1 MERGI
6 KLTLWKWHVGRKRMT
21 ALSHPSYT
29 QIEHVQKH
37 PRDANV
43 EGVGSKGAE
52 LMQCMGFELLES
64 MSMLRCVFVSFI
76 LGTHPLFPSISVC
89 SWFSSLFQ
97 DTRTWK
103 SQWMMPGLWHGNP
116 FSQDWGQQVLFC
128 YYVLGV
134 GTVWGLPFSVTS
146 WPAGALDFA
155 IPVFN
160 MNFFKFSILT
170 NGYHDGISNH
180 MCLHVFSCISYIH
193 FFFSWPSQLNEIH

>member
-1 MERGI
+1 
-6 KLTLWKWHVGRKRMT
+6 MT

-52 LMQCMGFELLES
+52 LMQYMGFELLES

-103 SQWMMPGLWHGNP
+103 SQWMMPGLWTVPLIAWQPLFPGLGPTGAILLLCSWCGDSVRVAIQCDLLASRGTGLCNP
-116 FSQDWGQQVLFC
+116 SLQ
-128 YYVLGV
+128 YE
-134 GTVWGLPFSVTS
+134 
-146 WPAGALDFA
+146 
-155 IPVFN
+155 
-160 MNFFKFSILT
+160 FF
-170 NGYHDGISNH
+170 
-180 MCLHVFSCISYIH
+180 
-193 FFFSWPSQLNEIH
+193 